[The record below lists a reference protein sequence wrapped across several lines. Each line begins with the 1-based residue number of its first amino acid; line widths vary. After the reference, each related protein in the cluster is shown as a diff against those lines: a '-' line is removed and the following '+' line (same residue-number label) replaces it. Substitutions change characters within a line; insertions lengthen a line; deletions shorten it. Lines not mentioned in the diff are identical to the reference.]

1 MLRRSVWFFGIP
13 LLSLSIMV
21 LGVMPTEAQLRPPIA
36 GTHGMVSS
44 GHSLASL
51 AGYNILKAGGNAF
64 DAGVAVH
71 LALCIL
77 QPDYVGF
84 VGVAPF
90 MGYSVKEGKV
100 VSYSGLGV
108 APKKATIEFFKSK
121 GYTEAI
127 PDVGILGQ
135 LIPATIDTDVA
146 ILQRYG
152 TKSFA
157 EVAAA
162 AIDLAENGF
171 PAHRFLIRNIT
182 NAADHIKKFP
192 YNASIFFQTGG
203 IPKLNEMF
211 YQKDA
216 AKSMRLLV
224 KAEQDALAAG
234 KSRHD
239 ALEAVRDVFYK
250 GEIAQAIVKL
260 HQEEGGLF
268 TYEDLANYRG
278 KWEEPLVT
286 KYKEFEFYTNSTW
299 NQGPLIIQFLNIL
312 ENFDLKKMGHNSAD
326 YVHVVSQAINLAMAD
341 REKFYGDPDFV
352 KVPKGLWSKEYGKER
367 AKLIDMNKA
376 FPEMPPYGDPE
387 KFSAIGRRQDVLL
400 AARSE
405 ADRYPQGDT
414 TYLSVIDK
422 EGNIVSLTPS
432 DGGEDSPMVPG
443 YGIILGTRLIQLR
456 LDPNHA
462 AALEPG
468 KRPRLTPNPALVMKN
483 GKPFMPIGTPGGDQQ
498 AQAMLQVFLNV
509 AEFGMNIQQ
518 AIEAPRFGSYNFPD
532 SFAPHPYYPGRLAV
546 EERLEAKVGDDLR
559 ARGHKVT
566 KWPDWTPLTGAVCA
580 IVVDHEKGVLIGGA
594 DPRREAY
601 AIGW

>member
-1 MLRRSVWFFGIP
+1 MHLRGVSLIGICV
-13 LLSLSIMV
+13 LSLSLV
-21 LGVMPTEAQLRPPIA
+21 LGVIPTEAQLRPPIA

-51 AGYNILKAGGNAF
+51 AGYDILKAGGNAF

-121 GYTEAI
+121 GYETI
-127 PDVGILGQ
+127 PDTGILAQ

-152 TKSFA
+152 TMSFGD
-157 EVAAA
+157 VATA

-171 PAHRFLIRNIT
+171 PAHRFMIRNIT
-182 NAADHIKKFP
+182 AHKDIIKKFP
-192 YNASIFFQTGG
+192 TTAALFFQTGD

-211 YQKDA
+211 YQKET
-216 AKSMRLLV
+216 AKSLKLLV
-224 KAEQDALAAG
+224 KAEQEARAAG

-239 ALEAVRDVFYK
+239 SLQAARDMFYK
-250 GEIAQAIVKL
+250 GEIALAIAKF
-260 HQEEGGLF
+260 HEEQGGLF
-268 TYEDLANYRG
+268 TYEDLANYHG
-278 KWEEPLVT
+278 KWEEPLVAR
-286 KYKEFEFYTNSTW
+286 YKNYEFYTNSTW
-299 NQGPLIIQFLNIL
+299 NQGPVIVQMLNIL
-312 ENFDLKKMGHNSAD
+312 DNFDLKALGHNSAE

-352 KVPKGLWSKEYGKER
+352 KVPKGLWSKEYGRDR
-367 AKLIDMNKA
+367 AKLINMNQA
-376 FPEMPPYGDPE
+376 FPEMPPPGNPEQFGALGPAQPLVAQLQRHGDPV
-387 KFSAIGRRQDVLL
+387 GH
-400 AARSE
+400 
-405 ADRYPQGDT
+405 GDT
-414 TYLSVIDK
+414 TYLSVVDNA
-422 EGNIVSLTPS
+422 GNVFSMTPS
-432 DGGEDSPMVPG
+432 DVGIDSPMVPG
-443 YGIILGTRLIQLR
+443 YGILLGTRLNQFR
-456 LDPNHA
+456 LHPDHP
-462 AALEPG
+462 AALAPG
-468 KRPRLTPNPALVMKN
+468 KRPRLTPNPALVMKD
-483 GKPFMPIGTPGGDQQ
+483 GKPFMPLGTPGGDQQ
-498 AQAMLQVFLNV
+498 PQAMVQVFLNIS
-509 AEFGMNIQQ
+509 EFGMNVQE

-532 SFAPHPYYPGRLAV
+532 SFAPHPYYPGRLAI
-546 EERLEAKVGDDLR
+546 EARLEAKIGQALK
-559 ARGHKVT
+559 AKGHEVT
-566 KWPDWTPLTGAVCA
+566 RWPDWTPLTGAVCS
-580 IVVDHEKGVLIGGA
+580 ILVDWKTGVLTGGA